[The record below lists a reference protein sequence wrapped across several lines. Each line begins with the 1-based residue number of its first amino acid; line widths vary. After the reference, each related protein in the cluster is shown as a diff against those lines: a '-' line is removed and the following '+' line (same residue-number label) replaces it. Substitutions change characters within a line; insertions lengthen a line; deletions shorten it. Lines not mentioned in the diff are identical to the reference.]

1 MTKKHIL
8 LLCLKRKLDYWEV
21 VKQLVLVFPWFLRL
35 ALSHQGKMPQPRLAP
50 CWGPGKRPNLGPWSQ
65 SQGVRQFSFMS
76 HLLSSNL
83 LAKVLVLKWLTFQF
97 SPETS
102 AWLAQRH
109 LAGADWEWRPQGLG
123 EQSRHR
129 KEASR
134 REKLMLYFPLKT
146 RG

>member
-1 MTKKHIL
+1 MFKKETGL
-8 LLCLKRKLDYWEV
+8 LGSSKTISTCFS
-21 VKQLVLVFPWFLRL
+21 LVLEVSPFTPRQD
-35 ALSHQGKMPQPRLAP
+35 AAARLAP
-50 CWGPGKRPNLGPWSQ
+50 CWGPGKRPDLGPWSQ

-83 LAKVLVLKWLTFQF
+83 LAKILVLKWLTFQF
-97 SPETS
+97 SSETS

-123 EQSRHR
+123 EQSRHG